1 MNISN
6 INAGYAQAL
15 YQQQNAQNEQNQ
27 NPNSDNQNAIGNE
40 NETNQTAI
48 TSTENSQNSG
58 NSTNKDDNKQNPQN
72 LNEQEKR
79 QVQELQATDANVR
92 AHEAAHKAAG
102 GNLAGSASYTYERGP
117 DNKMYAVA
125 GEVSI
130 AIGGGNSPEEKL
142 SRAQQVRRAALAP
155 SDPSPQD
162 LKVAA
167 QAISME
173 MDARAEL
180 AQKSQEENAKKSEND
195 SNDNQNTSTQNEYYK
210 APNDEI
216 SNNESTKSSNPYD
229 KSATKQDKEQDN
241 NIGMF

>member
-15 YQQQNAQNEQNQ
+15 YNQQNAQNEQNQ
-27 NPNSDNQNAIGNE
+27 NINSNSQNQNAIGNE
-40 NETNQTAI
+40 NEANQTAI

-72 LNEQEKR
+72 LSEQEKR

-92 AHEAAHKAAG
+92 SHEAAHKAAG
-102 GNLAGSASYTYERGP
+102 GSLAGGASYTYERGP

-130 AIGGGNSPEEKL
+130 AIGGGNTPEEKL

-180 AQKSQEENAKKSEND
+180 AQKSQNSNTDEGDTSTQFYKAPDDESSNESAKSTNPYEKSEN
-195 SNDNQNTSTQNEYYK
+195 SNKTENSKN
-210 APNDEI
+210 ND
-216 SNNESTKSSNPYD
+216 
-229 KSATKQDKEQDN
+229 
-241 NIGMF
+241 IGMF